1 MGNRYGYIY
10 KRIGMG
16 FLAGILLPAMLLAA
30 GCGKKTSGQGASGT
44 NGNPASAAGSTTG
57 NPASAASGTSGN
69 SASAASGTN
78 GNTSANGQGTQS
90 GDYDSADTAV
100 VVKVNKGENQIT
112 FYNLTVDKNYT
123 LTYDGITSFTDKF
136 GEALSRD
143 QIKEGDIVDVT
154 FMKSTKRLNTL
165 SLSASSW
172 NNKSVS
178 RYSIDSRSH
187 NVTIG
192 NDVYK
197 ITGQTKIFSEGEE
210 VDLMDLNEVDVLD
223 FYGIDTTVVS
233 IVVEKGHGYLRLSGD
248 ESFIGGWIEV
258 GQNQIRQITEDMLLV
273 VPEGSYEVQFST
285 AGGGGTKNV
294 NIVRNQETLV
304 DISDF
309 EIAEPQYGQVV
320 FAMTPS
326 TATLYVDGNLVDT
339 SLPVT
344 LQYGIHQ
351 LLAKADGYESV
362 VSYLK
367 VAEASAGIEIV
378 LESSD
383 GDEDEET
390 SSNTTVSSG
399 DSTGNNT
406 TKNYYQVHIDAP
418 KDVEVY
424 VDGNYVGIAPISFR
438 KTEGV
443 HVVTLRKTGYTPRS
457 YTVQVDSEDKD
468 VSYSFEELEKAQ

>member
-16 FLAGILLPAMLLAA
+16 FLAGILLSAMLLAA
-30 GCGKKTSGQGASGT
+30 SCGKKTSGQGAAGT
-44 NGNPASAAGSTTG
+44 NGNPASAASGTNG

-69 SASAASGTN
+69 PASAASGTN
-78 GNTSANGQGTQS
+78 GNTSANGQGAQS

-123 LTYDGITSFTDKF
+123 LTYDGVTSFTDKF

-390 SSNTTVSSG
+390 GSNTTVSSG

>member
-30 GCGKKTSGQGASGT
+30 GCGKKTSGQAASGT
-44 NGNPASAAGSTTG
+44 NGNPASAASGTNG
-57 NPASAASGTSGN
+57 NP
-69 SASAASGTN
+69 ASAASGTN

-197 ITGQTKIFSEGEE
+197 ITSQTKIFSEGEE
-210 VDLMDLNEVDVLD
+210 ADLMDLNEVDVLD

-258 GQNQIRQITEDMLLV
+258 GQNQIRQITEGMLLV

-390 SSNTTVSSG
+390 GSNTTVSSG

-468 VSYSFEELEKAQ
+468 VSYSFEELEEAQ